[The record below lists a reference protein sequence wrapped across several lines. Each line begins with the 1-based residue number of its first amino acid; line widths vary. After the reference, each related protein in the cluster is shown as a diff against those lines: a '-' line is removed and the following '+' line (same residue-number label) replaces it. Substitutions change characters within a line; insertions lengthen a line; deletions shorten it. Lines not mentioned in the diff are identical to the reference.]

1 VAFYLHRR
9 ISRPSSP
16 PPFSAFSTTALVPTT
31 STMQDPPRS
40 CTSALFALST
50 PYTEE
55 HDRDVARA
63 QVTEGYEAVCTA
75 ANKSDVWRMQL
86 VIVGNNGHEHRRRRL
101 EKLDRSMKVTAPGFH
116 SGWWA
121 ELNRAGTKERSSLS
135 NKLFLL
141 SHTVSRCLP
150 LMNSSPRRLC
160 FAVLSYFSLSVL
172 QPYALNNVRE
182 SFCHSPE
189 RMLAQTE
196 FVQELSNTAS

>member
-75 ANKSDVWRMQL
+75 ANKSDMWRMQL

-101 EKLDRSMKVTAPGFH
+101 EKL
-116 SGWWA
+116 
-121 ELNRAGTKERSSLS
+121 EERSSLS